1 MNVTEYPSST
11 VLKCLLGF
19 LLLPAM
25 LISCAEK
32 SHETAVEPLAD
43 EIERVLQQDL
53 VKLWYPRVIDSVAGG
68 YLSDFNYKWEAEGP
82 QNKLIVSQ
90 ARHVWTCS
98 KLAQRYPGQG
108 FAAYAAH
115 GVVFLQDVMW
125 DSQYGGFQSLI
136 DREGQVID
144 SQWGGNKTAYGNS
157 FAIYGLSAY
166 VMATGDQNALEL
178 AKNGFRWLDAHAH
191 DPEFGGYFQFISR
204 EGIPYQDGFGN
215 VPPKDQNSS
224 IHLLEAFTELY
235 QVWPNDTVRDRLEE
249 LLIIIRDVIAGDKA
263 YMNLFSNRDWSPV
276 VYRDSLPEVREANYS
291 IDHVSFGHDIE
302 VAYLMMEASEILGME
317 HDQQTMSRSKDMVDH
332 VLEYGWDQQVGGIYD
347 RGYYLPDKPG
357 VTIILDTKVWWSQVE
372 ALNTLLMMSQ
382 LYPDDPRDYYG
393 KFELQW
399 DYIKTYLIDHEYGGI
414 LVEGT
419 DKSPESTERAKGGP
433 WKANY
438 HTARSL
444 MNCIDRLRIED

>member
-1 MNVTEYPSST
+1 MYVPAYPFSKLFGHLLIL
-11 VLKCLLGF
+11 VLSVLF
-19 LLLPAM
+19 L
-25 LISCAEK
+25 SCTEK
-32 SHETAVEPLAD
+32 SSENSIEQPLAD
-43 EIERVLQQDL
+43 EIESVLQQDL
-53 VKLWYPRVIDSVAGG
+53 VQLWYPRVIDSVAGG
-68 YLSDFNYKWEAEGP
+68 YLSDFNYKWEADGP

-98 KLAQRYPGQG
+98 KLEERYPGQG
-108 FAAYAAH
+108 FADYAAH
-115 GVVFLQDVMW
+115 GVSYLQDVMW
-125 DSQYGGFQSLI
+125 DSLYGGFQSLI
-136 DREGQVID
+136 DRDGQLID

-157 FAIYGLSAY
+157 FAIYGLSAFA
-166 VMATGDQNALEL
+166 MATGDQNALEL
-178 AKNGFRWLDAHAH
+178 AKKAFRWLDIHAY

-204 EGIPYQDGFGN
+204 EGTAYQDGFGN

-235 QVWPNDTVRDRLEE
+235 QVWPNDTVRSRLEE
-249 LLIIIRDVIAGDKA
+249 LLITIRDVIAGDKV

-276 VYRDSLPEVREANYS
+276 VFRDSLPEVREANYS

-302 VAYLMMEASEILGME
+302 VAYLMMEASEILGLE
-317 HDQQTMSRSKDMVDH
+317 HDEKTFTRSKDMVDH
-332 VLEYGWDQQVGGIYD
+332 VLDHGWDQQVGGIYD

-393 KFELQW
+393 KFTLQW
-399 DYIKTYLIDHEYGGI
+399 DYIKTYLIDHEFGGI

-419 DKSPESTERAKGGP
+419 DKSHESTTRAKVGP

-444 MNCIDRLRIED
+444 MNCIDRLRTKD